1 MQLTYFHKYNKGWYF
16 EIKVIYLSIDKKIK
30 RNMTDLMMMIIYPAC
45 AALGTLALL
54 VIAINTTKEEK

>member
-1 MQLTYFHKYNKGWYF
+1 
-16 EIKVIYLSIDKKIK
+16 
-30 RNMTDLMMMIIYPAC
+30 MTDLMMMIIYPAC

>member
-1 MQLTYFHKYNKGWYF
+1 MVLWNKGYIFKYN
-16 EIKVIYLSIDKKIK
+16 KKIK

-54 VIAINTTKEEK
+54 VIAINTTKEK